1 MDKALIVLKLF
12 SSRKFYVILNST
24 WYDKTV

>member
-1 MDKALIVLKLF
+1 MDKVLIVLELF
-12 SSRKFYVILNST
+12 SSRKFYVILNSI